1 MVAVRPQVFSS
12 GEHHWLEVGRMGIT
26 ALLSY
31 FLESVLTLVC
41 PVSSSPSRLS
51 ALQNS
56 SEPRCDIRS
65 FIADSKALPWRTST
79 SHGPCTRPLC
89 RRSLADSSSGSWLFP
104 DALTHN
110 PQQAR
115 LGKILLWL
123 FLGLLF
129 ATPTQLCRS
138 KFHSKILITYS
149 HSHPG
154 ALTDPGISKVQ
165 NPNRLKWIAVNIDMW
180 SQYLRFMYLG

>member
-65 FIADSKALPWRTST
+65 FIADSKALPWRTSS

-89 RRSLADSSSGSWLFP
+89 RGQQTLAQAHGCSQMLWLITHSRQGWERFCSNSFWAFYLQLPPNCAGLNSTARSLSHTL
-104 DALTHN
+104 
-110 PQQAR
+110 
-115 LGKILLWL
+115 IVI
-123 FLGLLF
+123 LGLSLNGESQRF
-129 ATPTQLCRS
+129 KIQTGSNELQLTLICG
-138 KFHSKILITYS
+138 HSIFVLCI
-149 HSHPG
+149 
-154 ALTDPGISKVQ
+154 
-165 NPNRLKWIAVNIDMW
+165 
-180 SQYLRFMYLG
+180 